1 MDRRGVP
8 AAWTPEAGRCILEA
22 ATTGAC
28 MPDTTYDAD
37 NIFAKI
43 LRGEIPA
50 HRVYED
56 ADTLAFMD
64 VMPQG
69 PGHTLVIPK
78 APARGLLDAEPASLA
93 ALAASVQTVAR
104 AVKAAFK
111 ADGLT
116 VFQFN
121 EAAGGQ
127 TVFHL
132 HVHVVPRF
140 EGVPLQRHEGGMADP
155 AVLADHAERIRDALK
170 G

>member
-1 MDRRGVP
+1 M
-8 AAWTPEAGRCILEA
+8 TP
-22 ATTGAC
+22 
-28 MPDTTYDAD
+28 YDPD

-50 HRVYED
+50 HKVYED
-56 ADTLAFMD
+56 EHSLAFMD

-69 PGHTLVIPK
+69 EGHTLVIPK
-78 APARGLLDAEPASLA
+78 APSRGLLDAEPQTLA
-93 ALAASVQTVAR
+93 AVIGTVQRVGR

-116 VFQFN
+116 LFQYN
-121 EAAGGQ
+121 EPAGGQ

-132 HVHVVPRF
+132 HFHLVPRHD
-140 EGVPLQRHEGGMADP
+140 GVPLKRHEGGMADN
-155 AVLADHAERIRDALK
+155 AVLAEHAARIRAALDE

>member
-1 MDRRGVP
+1 MNET
-8 AAWTPEAGRCILEA
+8 A
-22 ATTGAC
+22 
-28 MPDTTYDAD
+28 YDPQ

-56 ADTLAFMD
+56 AHTLAFMD

-69 PGHTLVIPK
+69 EGHTLVIPK
-78 APARGLLDAEPASLA
+78 APARGLLDADPASLA
-93 ALAASVQTVAR
+93 AVTASVQRVAR
-104 AVKAAFK
+104 AVKAAFS

-116 VFQFN
+116 IFQYN
-121 EAAGGQ
+121 EPAGGQ

-132 HVHVVPRF
+132 HVHILPRH
-140 EGVPLQRHEGGMADP
+140 EGVPLKRHEGGMADD
-155 AVLADHAERIRDALK
+155 AVLAEQAGRIRAALD

>member
-1 MDRRGVP
+1 M
-8 AAWTPEAGRCILEA
+8 T
-22 ATTGAC
+22 
-28 MPDTTYDAD
+28 DTAYDPD
-37 NIFAKI
+37 NIFGKI

-93 ALAASVQTVAR
+93 ALAASVQRVAR
-104 AVKAAFK
+104 AVKAAFR

-121 EAAGGQ
+121 EPAGGQ

-132 HVHVVPRF
+132 HVHIVPRF
-140 EGVPLQRHEGGMADP
+140 EGVPLTRHEGGAADP
-155 AVLADHAERIRDALK
+155 AVLAGQAERIRAALQD
-170 G
+170 